1 MKDVDFFL
9 YILIFGIL
17 AIISILIGRVIDKNR
32 KKREIPLST
41 VKMLT
46 LILLLLIV
54 ALTFVTYLI
63 YERV

>member
-9 YILIFGIL
+9 YIFLFGIL
-17 AIISILIGRVIDKNR
+17 ATTSILIGRVIDKNR
-32 KKREIPLST
+32 KNREIPLST
-41 VKMLT
+41 VRILII
-46 LILLLLIV
+46 ILLLLIV